1 MKHAIMKK
9 LIFGLALSVICATT
23 FAQKITIDREVTML
37 ALGDSYTIGQSVA
50 TGERWPHQFID
61 QLRALGI
68 EAAYPDYIAT
78 TGWTTRRLIQGINT
92 MLDQKKTYNLVSI
105 LIGVNNQ
112 YQGVDISIYEPDLRE
127 IIYKALLIT
136 GQDSSRVFVL
146 SIPDWAYTPFGGG
159 SSHISDEIDDYN
171 AINKRIAAEYGI
183 AYIDVTTISRLGLT
197 IPSLVAGDG
206 LHPSGK
212 QYEEWVKETIP
223 HLDIDQILSGA
234 DPSFLLEYHVK
245 VFPNPTSS
253 TLHIDSDLNFNR
265 ARVFNTL
272 GSLVFDQA
280 LKTMPAQLDLSHLE
294 TGMYTLRLTHTN
306 SKHQDIQKNIIIQA
320 LE

>member
-1 MKHAIMKK
+1 MKK
-9 LIFGLALSVICATT
+9 LIFSLALAVICATT

-61 QLRALGI
+61 QLRILGTD
-68 EAAYPDYIAT
+68 AAYPDYIAT
-78 TGWTTRRLIQGINT
+78 TGWTTRRLIQRINK

-112 YQGVDISIYEPDLRE
+112 YQGLDISIYEPDLRE
-127 IIYKALLIT
+127 IINKALLIT
-136 GQDSSRVFVL
+136 NQDSSRVFIL

-159 SSHISDEIDDYN
+159 SSHISDEIDEYN
-171 AINKRIAAEYGI
+171 AIKKRIADEYGI
-183 AYIDVTTISRLGLT
+183 AYIDVTTISRFGLS

-212 QYEEWVKETIP
+212 QYEEWVKEIIP
-223 HLDIDQILSGA
+223 RLDIDQILSVE
-234 DPSFLLEYHVK
+234 DPASFSENLVK
-245 VFPNPTSS
+245 IFPNPTGSK
-253 TLHIDSDLNFNR
+253 LYIDSDLNFNR

-294 TGMYTLRLTHTN
+294 TGMYTLRLTHTT
-306 SKHQDIQKNIIIQA
+306 SKHQEIKKNIIIQA